1 MPVVSH
7 VTQEEPRATLLRLS
21 ARGEPCEYEREAAE
35 IVVIAEAMV
44 TSEMVALPTEVGA
57 STKWPGC
64 ETSDRGLWSWQ
75 GQRESGW
82 KSAETPASTP
92 NTMKIDSTTGQHTWN
107 ATRGGVGSVCERQHD
122 KELRWGH
129 ESNALVDVQIM
140 IPERADGSS
149 KSKKTEDTTAVESN
163 SEEKQRRRL
172 RLPLTRTNDSSS
184 INGYCDATTRGLNLL
199 TVICM
204 LCCHGAL
211 GVR

>member
-1 MPVVSH
+1 M
-7 VTQEEPRATLLRLS
+7 
-21 ARGEPCEYEREAAE
+21 
-35 IVVIAEAMV
+35 IAEAMV
-44 TSEMVALPTEVGA
+44 TSEIVALPTEVGA

-75 GQRESGW
+75 GQRESAW

-92 NTMKIDSTTGQHTWN
+92 NTMKIDSTTGQHTRN

-140 IPERADGSS
+140 IPERADDSS
-149 KSKKTEDTTAVESN
+149 KSKKTEDTTAVESNGCQSIIVQLCVHASMN

-184 INGYCDATTRGLNLL
+184 INGYCGATTRGLNLL
-199 TVICM
+199 NLYVVLSWSSGRSMI
-204 LCCHGAL
+204 
-211 GVR
+211 